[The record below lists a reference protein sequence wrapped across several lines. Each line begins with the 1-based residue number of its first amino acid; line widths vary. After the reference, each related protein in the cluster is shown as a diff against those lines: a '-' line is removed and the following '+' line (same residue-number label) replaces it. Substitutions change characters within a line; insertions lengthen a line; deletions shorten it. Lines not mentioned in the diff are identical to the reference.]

1 MEKLKMNY
9 IEERP
14 WGQFENIFETSY
26 CKVKCITVKPGGRLS
41 YQFHYKRSERWVI
54 VQGQAVVKIDGIEH
68 DKSPG
73 DAVYLPQGVK
83 HNISNPYEENC
94 IFIEVQTGEYF
105 GEDDIVRLDDI
116 YGRI

>member
-54 VQGQAVVKIDGIEH
+54 
-68 DKSPG
+68 
-73 DAVYLPQGVK
+73 
-83 HNISNPYEENC
+83 
-94 IFIEVQTGEYF
+94 EVQTGEYF

-116 YGRI
+116 YGRV